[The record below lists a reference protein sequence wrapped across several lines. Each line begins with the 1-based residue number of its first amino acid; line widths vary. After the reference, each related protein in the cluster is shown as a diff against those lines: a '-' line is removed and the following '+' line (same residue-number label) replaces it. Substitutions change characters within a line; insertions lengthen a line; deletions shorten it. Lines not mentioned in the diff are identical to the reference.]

1 MLSAAMVLNV
11 HWRVRG
17 QKAVTQSLIHQS
29 GVRSHRTQE
38 HRGTSVQYTPQPVR
52 DREIT
57 LSYVLKHNHIKA
69 YQAGMRPSSHLS
81 SPDTIL
87 CLVTLHI
94 IFVSDMRCPGMQ
106 THQGWKRWQRPP
118 PPPQSKSGWLRNWYC
133 NKKALPHQKKSTFP
147 LDLHKSHRWPISIS
161 KRWVFIKMW
170 GVCIYGWVIG
180 LSSRVIVKHY
190 HMFFLK

>member
-29 GVRSHRTQE
+29 GVRSHRTHE
-38 HRGTSVQYTPQPVR
+38 HRDTSVQYTPQPVR

-57 LSYVLKHNHIKA
+57 LSYVLNHIKA

-87 CLVTLHI
+87 CLLTLHI
-94 IFVSDMRCPGMQ
+94 IFVSDM
-106 THQGWKRWQRPP
+106 TPP
-118 PPPQSKSGWLRNWYC
+118 PTVKVVDYRIGT
-133 NKKALPHQKKSTFP
+133 KATIIKRPSPTKKSTFP
-147 LDLHKSHRWPISIS
+147 LDLHKSHRWPILIS
-161 KRWVFIKMW
+161 KRWVFIKMR